1 MTYVEA
7 ALAKRAE
14 IDAANALMTDEEALA
29 NKGVYSE
36 WKTLVKYAVEA
47 KIGYRFKHEN
57 KLYKTKQP
65 TYVFEEQYVP
75 GTTGTES
82 LFGVIDEEHAGTIDD
97 PIPYDGNMELFEG
110 KYYIQYAVLYLCIRD
125 SGVELYHD
133 LKDLVGNYVEV
144 VEDASL

>member
-14 IDAANALMTDEEALA
+14 IDAANALLSDEEALA
-29 NKGVYSE
+29 HKGVYSE

-47 KIGYRFKHEN
+47 KIGYRFKHGG

-65 TYVFEEQYVP
+65 TYTFVEQYVP

-82 LFGVIDEEHAGTIDD
+82 LFGVIDEEHAGTIVD
-97 PIPYDGNMELFEG
+97 PIPYEKNMEIFNG
-110 KYYIQYAVLYLCIRD
+110 KYYTQYNVLYLGIRD
-125 SGVELYHD
+125 SGVELQHD

-144 VEDASL
+144 ADAA